1 MDPLVAS
8 LKISASGLEAQSS
21 RLRVVSENL
30 ANARSTGDTAKQAE
44 YYKELQKKLVDM
56 QSDVFLLT
64 QNVQHAMDKCLTGFN
79 AVPMQSFDY
88 DFTRY
93 SWTCK

>member
-1 MDPLVAS
+1 MEWVNDPGIDKL
-8 LKISASGLEAQSS
+8 IDD
-21 RLRVVSENL
+21 
-30 ANARSTGDTAKQAE
+30 ARSTGDIAKQAE

-64 QNVQHAMDKCLTGFN
+64 QNVQHAMDKCLIGFN

>member
-1 MDPLVAS
+1 MSKNAYGMHSVT
-8 LKISASGLEAQSS
+8 AQIGGQ
-21 RLRVVSENL
+21 EITI
-30 ANARSTGDTAKQAE
+30 STGDIAKQAE
-44 YYKELQKKLVDM
+44 YYKELQKKLVEM
-56 QSDVFLLT
+56 QSDVYLMT